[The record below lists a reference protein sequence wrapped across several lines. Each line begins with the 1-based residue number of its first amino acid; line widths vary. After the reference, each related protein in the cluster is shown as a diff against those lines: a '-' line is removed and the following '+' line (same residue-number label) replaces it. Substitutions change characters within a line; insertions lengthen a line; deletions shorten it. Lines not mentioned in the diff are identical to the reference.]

1 MQLVISN
8 KSKLTSAPNRIVV
21 SNNNNIGRVI
31 FSKITNL
38 VGSIGLQQLNNVVT
52 TGQQEGD
59 VLVYQANNN
68 TYVIKTLPDV
78 DGGLF

>member
-1 MQLVISN
+1 MQVVISN

-31 FSKITNL
+31 FNKIANL
-38 VGSIGLQQLNNVVT
+38 GSVGLQQLNNVVT